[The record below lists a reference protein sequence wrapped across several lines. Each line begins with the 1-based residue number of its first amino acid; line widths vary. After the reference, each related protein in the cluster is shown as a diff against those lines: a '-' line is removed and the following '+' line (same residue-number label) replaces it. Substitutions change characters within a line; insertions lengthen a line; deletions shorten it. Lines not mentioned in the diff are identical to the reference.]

1 MRSSLMDIK
10 MLKCVHPARTPLC
23 ACVNVSVIMS
33 VCVCVCVCVVTQC
46 AEGALGPSFKGR
58 EILISPRLH

>member
-1 MRSSLMDIK
+1 MRLSLMDIK
-10 MLKCVHPARTPLC
+10 VLKCVHPVHTLSLS

-33 VCVCVCVCVVTQC
+33 VCVCVVTQC

-58 EILISPRLH
+58 EILIGPRLH